1 MWLGAIGL
9 CIGLAV
15 ALNRLFPGS
24 ASDADTADIVRTVA
38 LLALVEHLRAHKFA
52 LLDTQWLT
60 PHLAQFGAIELP
72 RDHYL
77 KLLTRAVELPRKF

>member
-1 MWLGAIGL
+1 LLG
-9 CIGLAV
+9 
-15 ALNRLFPGS
+15 
-24 ASDADTADIVRTVA
+24 
-38 LLALVEHLRAHKFA
+38 LVERLRAKKFA

-60 PHLAQFGAIELP
+60 PHLAQFGAVEIS